1 MNGQEDRAGGALP
14 VSRASRTTGR
24 PRSADVD
31 PTILAQVVARLTDFG
46 ELRLKSMD
54 GAGIERAVLSI
65 AGPGV
70 QAEPDAA
77 TAVRV
82 ARAGNDFLAREV
94 QKRPDRYSGF
104 GHLPMQ
110 DAESR
115 RRRTRTLHDGAE
127 VRRRMINGHTNGQY
141 LDHPSLAPFWERA
154 DALGAII
161 YIHPDRSGDALARA
175 RRPQGLAPR
184 HLGMDV
190 RDRLARAAAGVRRRV
205 RPLSARAHR
214 ARPHGRDAAVSCC
227 GASTAAPSST
237 ASSSPRRRRTTSRR
251 TSW

>member
-1 MNGQEDRAGGALP
+1 MVKKIALEEHFLCPGFEDYWKST
-14 VSRASRTTGR
+14 VS
-24 PRSADVD
+24 DVD
-31 PTILAQVVARLTDFG
+31 PNILAQVVARLSDFG
-46 ELRLKSMD
+46 ELRLQID
-54 GAGIERAVLSI
+54 GRRRHRTRGAVDRRARRAGRTLTPPPPS
-65 AGPGV
+65 
-70 QAEPDAA
+70 Q
-77 TAVRV
+77 V

-110 DAESR
+110 DPKGAADELER
-115 RRRTRTLHDGAE
+115 CMTRIEVRGLHDQRPHQRAISRPSVAGA
-127 VRRRMINGHTNGQY
+127 VLGTRRCARRHH
-141 LDHPSLAPFWERA
+141 LHPS
-154 DALGAII
+154 
-161 YIHPDRSGDALARA
+161 DRSGDAVARA
-175 RRPQGLAPR
+175 RRPQGLAAR
-184 HLGMDV
+184 DLGMDV

-214 ARPHGRDAAVSCC
+214 ARPSWARRCRICC